1 MLRAILLLVL
11 IVCWPFESLALAQGR
26 PAETQRAWKQPMT
39 PWGEPD
45 LRGMWPLNHLINTP
59 FPRPEKFGERRV
71 MTDDP
76 EILATGKWSAAFPL
90 KLDNDYKMRVDEQR
104 RLIVCRYHA
113 CFRNR
118 VR

>member
-1 MLRAILLLVL
+1 
-11 IVCWPFESLALAQGR
+11 
-26 PAETQRAWKQPMT
+26 MT
-39 PWGEPD
+39 PWGAVPQADAGAALRLTWPIVDPPNGRFPELTPKGKALTRPD
-45 LRGMWPLNHLINTP
+45 ARQT
-59 FPRPEKFGERRV
+59 V
-71 MTDDP
+71 DDP

-113 CFRNR
+113 CSRNR